1 MEKNQRIN
9 SSIIE
14 EVVEIR
20 RYLHKYPE
28 LSEQEYNTC
37 KYNCMCHC
45 IYKCTI

>member
-1 MEKNQRIN
+1 MGKNQCIN
-9 SSIIE
+9 SSIGE

-37 KYNCMCHC
+37 KYKIGRASCRERV
-45 IYKCTI
+45 